1 MLVDIP
7 HAFVWREVAG
17 CGGEIAHGQADAD
30 TAMALDSAA
39 PATILIA
46 RVFMEHLLVLLH
58 LQWLN
63 RDRFSGGCRPATGGV
78 VRSYTSVI
86 GEN

>member
-1 MLVDIP
+1 MGI
-7 HAFVWREVAG
+7 
-17 CGGEIAHGQADAD
+17 ADAD

-46 RVFMEHLLVLLH
+46 RVLMEHLVVLLH

-63 RDRFSGGCRPATGGV
+63 RDRFSGGCRPATESV